1 MAMITL
7 FIIKRKGVKPTSK
20 KVSSLKDITAI
31 VNIPINLEIRG
42 LIRESPI
49 PVKLCSD
56 SLNQQADKVA
66 YLISKV
72 IDRQALKKQNQLGV
86 EYVRMNSKIMQK
98 AIRDYD
104 IYLNWMV
111 ENGILDCDPKYVP
124 GEHSRGYK
132 LGIKYQLKGIK
143 NHVITYPVL
152 VKRLKN
158 GNIDTHSKQRYPK
171 LLQDLQ
177 SLTIENYKGLIEET
191 NIGKYR
197 KLAFISSKADIDEEI
212 GRRGKKS
219 LFFGM
224 YEKKLK
230 NAIHQR
236 AINKISIWQN
246 ALSKIHEKQFY
257 FNQDKTSFRLHT
269 SAVSVKKE
277 LRKHLRVNGERLIAC
292 DIKNSQPYFS
302 VGLFLN
308 PKKFKN
314 LVLGQIIHYQGTELD
329 WVYKGVTNMLVKFQ
343 SRDLLDST
351 LKYIDLVST
360 GKFYEFMADELHN
373 LTNKPWTREA
383 AKWEVFKVFFN
394 PPRYKNLEGR
404 KVLKKHFP
412 EVLRF
417 FTLINYGF
425 KMTKGQ
431 TKNLSNYKG
440 NSFARILQ
448 RMESQTVL
456 DLICVDLKE
465 RYPNIPLITLHDGI
479 ATTVGN
485 QYLVKESMESILEQE
500 VGIKGIVEIEW
511 KKWGIGKY
519 PH

>member
-1 MAMITL
+1 MAMVVL
-7 FIIKRKGVKPTSK
+7 FLTKATGVKSPPIN
-20 KVSSLKDITAI
+20 KVNLNDTTAI
-31 VNIPINLEIRG
+31 VNIPNNLEIRG

-49 PVKLCSD
+49 PVIKCAD
-56 SLNQQADKVA
+56 NINQQSDKVA
-66 YLISKV
+66 YLVSQI
-72 IDRQALKKQNQLGV
+72 IDRQALKKQNQSGV
-86 EYVRMNSKIMQK
+86 EYVRMNSKIMQE

-132 LGIKYQLKGIK
+132 LRIKYQLKGIK

-158 GNIDTHSKQRYPK
+158 GKIDTHSKQSYPM

-191 NIGKYR
+191 NIGKY
-197 KLAFISSKADIDEEI
+197 KQLAYSSSKAEILEENKI
-212 GRRGKKS
+212 RGKKS

-236 AINKISIWQN
+236 AINKISSWQN

-277 LRKHLRVNGERLIAC
+277 LRRHLRVNGERLVAC

-302 VGLFLN
+302 VGLLLN
-308 PKKFKN
+308 PIKFKK
-314 LVLGQIIHYQGTELD
+314 LVSGQISHYQGTELD

-360 GKFYEFMADELHN
+360 GKFYEFMADELQK

-383 AKWEVFKVFFN
+383 AKKEVFKVFFN
-394 PPRYKNLEGR
+394 PPRFKRNPAR
-404 KVLKKHFP
+404 KIMGENFP

-417 FTLINYGF
+417 FSLINYGF
-425 KMTKGQ
+425 KKTKGQ

-465 RYPNIPLITLHDGI
+465 MYPNIPLITLHDGI

-485 QYLVKESMESILEQE
+485 QYLVKESMECILEQE
-500 VGIKGIVEIEW
+500 VGIKGIVEIEL
-511 KKWGIGKY
+511 KKWGIEKY